1 MRTRFAVLVLAAS
14 LVATARVGAQ
24 PKAPDQTAPLD
35 LVKATVSR
43 VLAIVQA
50 PRVIANDGRQRR
62 AEIRRAAQGLF
73 DFREMAR
80 LTLAQHWKDRSAPEQ
95 EEFVQLF
102 TELLERSYLTTI
114 ENYAG
119 EKITFVGETISGPY
133 AFELVQGSKVLSAAA
148 THHVLTIQPGGA
160 AIAARNNE
168 YLLNSPIP
176 IDYQRSQTSITLPAP
191 GTLAVFATNE
201 TCSIAVD
208 GVDLGNPPIPR
219 KPIAPG
225 PHTVSLKCPDGRQDG
240 QKIRV
245 GAGERAQV
253 TFSK

>member
-1 MRTRFAVLVLAAS
+1 MTPFRRLALAM
-14 LVATARVGAQ
+14 LMVAFSTGAHPAAAQ
-24 PKAPDQTAPLD
+24 PKAADQTAPLD

-50 PRVIANDGRQRR
+50 PRVIASDGRQRR

-119 EKITFVGETISGPY
+119 EKITFQGESISGPY
-133 AFELVQGSKVLSAAA
+133 AQVRSRITSDRRMETSIEYRLLERDARWAVYDVVLDGVSLVS
-148 THHVLTIQPGGA
+148 
-160 AIAARNNE
+160 N
-168 YLLNSPIP
+168 Y
-176 IDYQRSQTSITLPAP
+176 RSQFNSIIRTSSFADL
-191 GTLAVFATNE
+191 LAKLRSKEIEAHV
-201 TCSIAVD
+201 
-208 GVDLGNPPIPR
+208 IPR
-219 KPIAPG
+219 PG
-225 PHTVSLKCPDGRQDG
+225 RRS
-240 QKIRV
+240 
-245 GAGERAQV
+245 
-253 TFSK
+253 

>member
-1 MRTRFAVLVLAAS
+1 MTPLRRLALVMLMVALATGAHP
-14 LVATARVGAQ
+14 AAAQ
-24 PKAPDQTAPLD
+24 PKAADQTAPLD

-73 DFREMAR
+73 DFPEMAR

-119 EKITFVGETISGPY
+119 EKITFQGESISGPY
-133 AFELVQGSKVLSAAA
+133 AQVRSRITTDRRMETSIEYRLLERDARWAVYDVVLDGVSLVS
-148 THHVLTIQPGGA
+148 
-160 AIAARNNE
+160 N
-168 YLLNSPIP
+168 Y
-176 IDYQRSQTSITLPAP
+176 RSQFNSIIRTSSFADL
-191 GTLAVFATNE
+191 LAKLRSKEIEAHV
-201 TCSIAVD
+201 
-208 GVDLGNPPIPR
+208 IPR
-219 KPIAPG
+219 PG
-225 PHTVSLKCPDGRQDG
+225 RRS
-240 QKIRV
+240 
-245 GAGERAQV
+245 
-253 TFSK
+253 

>member
-1 MRTRFAVLVLAAS
+1 MTSSRRLALVMLMVAFSTGAHPAA
-14 LVATARVGAQ
+14 AQ

-119 EKITFVGETISGPY
+119 EKITFQGESISGPY
-133 AFELVQGSKVLSAAA
+133 AQVRSRITTDRRMETSIEYRLLERDARWAVYDVVLDGVSLVS
-148 THHVLTIQPGGA
+148 
-160 AIAARNNE
+160 N
-168 YLLNSPIP
+168 Y
-176 IDYQRSQTSITLPAP
+176 RSQFNSIIRTSS
-191 GTLAVFATNE
+191 FA
-201 TCSIAVD
+201 
-208 GVDLGNPPIPR
+208 DLLTKLRSKEIEAHVIPR
-219 KPIAPG
+219 PG
-225 PHTVSLKCPDGRQDG
+225 RRS
-240 QKIRV
+240 
-245 GAGERAQV
+245 
-253 TFSK
+253 